1 MESVTIFLIF
11 LVLGYIFGKLA
22 EARHYRSIRAREE
35 ILVHLPTTSCKK
47 AIKTS
52 TPIGHAELVHGH
64 VVISID
70 YFKRLLAGL
79 RNFFGG
85 TVQSYE
91 TLLDRARRE
100 AVLRL
105 KESCPTANEI
115 RNLRIETSSISKGN
129 SDDRVGSVE
138 VLAYGTAIYYQST
151 STQHSPL

>member
-1 MESVTIFLIF
+1 MDSLTIFLIL
-11 LVLGYIFGKLA
+11 LVLGYVFGKLA
-22 EARHYRSIRAREE
+22 EGKHYRSIQAREE

-47 AIKTS
+47 PMRNSSIVS
-52 TPIGHAELVHGH
+52 HAELVHGH

-70 YFKRLLAGL
+70 YFKQLLAGL

-105 KESCPTANEI
+105 KESCPTAHEI
-115 RNLRIETSSISKGN
+115 LNLRIETSSISKGG
-129 SDDRVGSVE
+129 SGDRVGSIE
-138 VLAYGTAIYYQST
+138 VLAYGTAIYYQQS
-151 STQHSPL
+151 SSQHSRP